1 MINHGAGTSTRG
13 LGGRAKPRAGIVSR
27 GSRDSRYSVGH
38 FVGSSGVR
46 THEGLER
53 KRPWRGT

>member
-53 KRPWRGT
+53 HVK